1 MIYIFNHMK
10 WYSRKII
17 PFIGILFFINC
28 TQNKE
33 DLVYLFPSKMKV
45 ITNTEIDSLCDKVF
59 TLQSSFSSEKNLQDI
74 PLDSVVFKKEGSIY
88 SFNKKVG
95 TWQTDRTIYLSN
107 YKRKFYFNYITKNSL
122 RIYSRY
128 QIEKDT
134 TLKQIKLHLVS
145 EKNRKS
151 EPESEFDF

>member
-1 MIYIFNHMK
+1 MVYISNHLK
-10 WYSRKII
+10 LNRLNI
-17 PFIGILFFINC
+17 ILFICFLSFINC
-28 TQNKE
+28 TQNKK
-33 DLVYLFPSKMKV
+33 DLVYLFPSKMKI
-45 ITNTEIDSLCDKVF
+45 ITKKEIDSLCDKVF
-59 TLQSSFSSEKNLQDI
+59 TLQSSFSSEKNLQSI

-107 YKRKFYFNYITKNSL
+107 YKKKFYFSYITNNSL

-134 TLKQIKLHLVS
+134 TLQQIRIRLVS

>member
-1 MIYIFNHMK
+1 MKKFTVLVFLIFA
-10 WYSRKII
+10 
-17 PFIGILFFINC
+17 ILSNC
-28 TQNKE
+28 KSSKE
-33 DLVYLFPSKMKV
+33 NISYLFPSKMKV

-59 TLQSSFSSEKNLQDI
+59 TLQSSFSSEKKLQNI
-74 PLDSVVFKKEGSIY
+74 PLDSLVFKKEGSIY

-128 QIEKDT
+128 HIEKDT
-134 TLKQIKLHLVS
+134 TLKQIRIRLVS
-145 EKNRKS
+145 EKNRES
-151 EPESEFDF
+151 ELESEFDF

>member
-1 MIYIFNHMK
+1 
-10 WYSRKII
+10 
-17 PFIGILFFINC
+17 
-28 TQNKE
+28 
-33 DLVYLFPSKMKV
+33 MKV

-59 TLQSSFSSEKNLQDI
+59 TLQSSFSSEKKLQNI

-107 YKRKFYFNYITKNSL
+107 YKRKFYFNSITNNSL

-128 QIEKDT
+128 HIEKDT
-134 TLKQIKLHLVS
+134 TLKQIRIRLVS

-151 EPESEFDF
+151 EPKSEFDF

>member
-1 MIYIFNHMK
+1 MKKFTVLVFLIFA
-10 WYSRKII
+10 
-17 PFIGILFFINC
+17 ILSNC
-28 TQNKE
+28 KSSKE
-33 DLVYLFPSKMKV
+33 NISYLFPSKMKV

-59 TLQSSFSSEKNLQDI
+59 TLQSSFSSKKKLQNI

-134 TLKQIKLHLVS
+134 TLKQIRIRLVS
-145 EKNRKS
+145 EKNRES
-151 EPESEFDF
+151 ELESEFDF

>member
-1 MIYIFNHMK
+1 MKKFTVLVFLIFA
-10 WYSRKII
+10 
-17 PFIGILFFINC
+17 ILSNC
-28 TQNKE
+28 KSSKE
-33 DLVYLFPSKMKV
+33 NISYLFPSKMKV

-59 TLQSSFSSEKNLQDI
+59 TLQSSFSSKKKLQNI

-128 QIEKDT
+128 QIEKNT
-134 TLKQIKLHLVS
+134 TLKQIRIRLVS
-145 EKNRKS
+145 EKNRES
-151 EPESEFDF
+151 ELESEFDF

>member
-1 MIYIFNHMK
+1 
-10 WYSRKII
+10 
-17 PFIGILFFINC
+17 
-28 TQNKE
+28 
-33 DLVYLFPSKMKV
+33 MKV